1 MGRFHT
7 IFIIF
12 FFSFFS
18 AREVRWDE
26 GSVLNTTC
34 ASCLYDNS
42 ILTTAAVWSTL
53 PLCGSLSVWFH
64 LTSGHVE
71 VFVGNWYDIWDRKW
85 ISSPWPGKRMRAT
98 VTSLE
103 PFWKVEIFSTRSVQS
118 ERTNKVLGK
127 QKMLGAAPSLLA
139 AACRGRRSLLFGNN
153 WKKLGV
159 EVLLLEQ
166 VMMFK
171 HVWTTLY
178 FLSLTVKVNNYL
190 MSDWKSQIYSLG
202 CPKVPSGCGPFR

>member
-1 MGRFHT
+1 MCVLSLWQQYPDDRCRVIDTAPLWLT
-7 IFIIF
+7 IRLV
-12 FFSFFS
+12 SFDVGTC
-18 AREVRWDE
+18 RGVR
-26 GSVLNTTC
+26 GQL
-34 ASCLYDNS
+34 
-42 ILTTAAVWSTL
+42 
-53 PLCGSLSVWFH
+53 
-64 LTSGHVE
+64 
-71 VFVGNWYDIWDRKW
+71 IWHMRRKW

-202 CPKVPSGCGPFR
+202 CPKVPSGWGPFR

>member
-1 MGRFHT
+1 MGRYN
-7 IFIIF
+7 F
-12 FFSFFS
+12 FFSVFFRPEKCR
-18 AREVRWDE
+18 ALERWDE

-71 VFVGNWYDIWDRKW
+71 VFVGNWYDIWDENEYHRLGQEKEW
-85 ISSPWPGKRMRAT
+85 ERQWHHW
-98 VTSLE
+98 SL
-103 PFWKVEIFSTRSVQS
+103 S
-118 ERTNKVLGK
+118 EKLRYFQLEVFRVNAQIKCSENK
-127 QKMLGAAPSLLA
+127 KMLGAAPSLLA

-202 CPKVPSGCGPFR
+202 CPKVPSGWGPFR